1 MDIDIENCSF
11 GSDHFEEFLNPSLED
26 DSNPN
31 NLVLNPLVE
40 KAIYSPR
47 AMGLLLPLGLSLSPR
62 EIPVPRANALGYWN
76 FPRAQGQTR
85 G

>member
-40 KAIYSPR
+40 KAIYWV
-47 AMGLLLPLGLSLSPR
+47 
-62 EIPVPRANALGYWN
+62 EIKITKSQSHI
-76 FPRAQGQTR
+76 FT
-85 G
+85 